1 MYPSSKCL
9 STLSDETS
17 TRKDEVNRHS
27 TAPNSLGHHHFFFFV
42 VSLFA
47 RWMSVNVLVCVW
59 TETLRHF
66 FGYQTS
72 ERICFEQKQN
82 TDVSIE
88 PYVQLIFI
96 LQN

>member
-1 MYPSSKCL
+1 M
-9 STLSDETS
+9 
-17 TRKDEVNRHS
+17 
-27 TAPNSLGHHHFFFFV
+27 
-42 VSLFA
+42 
-47 RWMSVNVLVCVW
+47 NVLVCVW